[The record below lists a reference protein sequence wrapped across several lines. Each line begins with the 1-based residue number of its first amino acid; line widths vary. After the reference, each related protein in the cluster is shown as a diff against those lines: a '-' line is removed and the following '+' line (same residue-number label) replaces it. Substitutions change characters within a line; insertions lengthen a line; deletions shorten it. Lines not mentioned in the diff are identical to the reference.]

1 MKNKIKSYY
10 HHHLARPIYSLI
22 KPLQPIFKFKK
33 RTFFDKFKVKTED
46 GKSFWLYN
54 NAYFWDTELFWQ
66 GFKELKYENKTRQI
80 WCFLARESKVI
91 FDIGA
96 NTGWFSMMAKAY
108 NIQAKVFAF
117 EPQPNIYNV
126 LQKNNTLNEFNVC
139 CEQLALSDQ
148 KGTLPFYNT
157 GDTTFSNI
165 NTMHGSLNKAWRTK
179 RQKSISVEVSRLDDY
194 IGKNNIPPI
203 DLMKIDVETL
213 EYEVLVGYGEFL
225 HKHFPIL
232 ILEIQDEKIG
242 RDVSQ
247 VLGKEYTYYWIDEAL
262 GLLEVTHLGR
272 NNDQENRN
280 YLLCP
285 NRKKQLIK
293 EFVSE

>member
-1 MKNKIKSYY
+1 MKKIKKFY
-10 HHHLARPIYSLI
+10 HHHLARPIYSTI
-22 KPLQPIFKFKK
+22 KPLQPILKFKK
-33 RTFFDKFKVKTED
+33 RTFFDKFKVKIEG
-46 GKSFWLYN
+46 GKRFWLYN

-66 GFKELKYENKTRQI
+66 GFERLKYENRTREV
-80 WCFLARESKVI
+80 WCFLAERSKVI

-108 NIQAKVFAF
+108 NRNAKIFAF
-117 EPQPNIYNV
+117 EPQPNIYKV
-126 LQKNNTLNEFNVC
+126 LKKNNEINDFNIC

-148 KGTLPFYNT
+148 KGKLPFYNT

-165 NTMHGSLNKAWRTK
+165 NTMHGSLNMAWRTK
-179 RQKSISVEVSRLDDY
+179 GQKSISVEVSRLDSY
-194 IGKNNIPPI
+194 IEKNDIPSI

-213 EYEVLVGYGEFL
+213 EYEVLIGYGEFL
-225 HKHFPIL
+225 HKHLPIL
-232 ILEIQDEKIG
+232 ILEIQNEKIG
-242 RDVSQ
+242 TDIGS
-247 VLGKEYTYYWIDEAL
+247 VLGNKYTYYWIDEEV
-262 GLLEVTHLGR
+262 GLIEVSHLGR

-285 NRKKQLIK
+285 NRKKNLIM